1 MPARGRRGAGLQTS
15 STETTTN
22 VQHRDDNDTCSPAPG
37 PHVSVPCNIS
47 TALIGAAQHPDSTYQ
62 CRPAPGRHVYVSRP
76 AKHVSAHIACVLYI
90 RCVLN
95 VERSALLQVLEVQ
108 SICHHIHTHTRVWA
122 SCQQERQKQGSL
134 PRSTCRIPEITKQ
147 GVELYVTYRV
157 ELYVT
162 YNNNYM

>member
-108 SICHHIHTHTRVWA
+108 SICHHIHTHSCLGFLPTREA
-122 SCQQERQKQGSL
+122 K
-134 PRSTCRIPEITKQ
+134 TRIPPALHVQDTRNHQ
-147 GVELYVTYRV
+147 ARG
-157 ELYVT
+157 
-162 YNNNYM
+162 